1 MLSLQEGSFVRS
13 LPRGSFP
20 ALNLLQVLWCSEKQR
35 RERQWKNTRYRGWQ
49 RVREQAKHSGWYARP
64 LGHPYPEALTYQT
77 CWYAWL
83 NLPPTTCL
91 CPCRHDLLLFL
102 PCFVLICCSHSMGL
116 ERSSRDRC
124 FVSRVSVF
132 AAFLRRVV
140 WPCLVGSTSAVSGRL
155 SLSVSLYV
163 LLFSSLLSLP
173 LPSSPLSWRECHLG
187 VLK

>member
-1 MLSLQEGSFVRS
+1 MQEGSFVRS

-20 ALNLLQVLWCSEKQR
+20 ALNLLRVLWCSEKQR

-124 FVSRVSVF
+124 FCLAGF
-132 AAFLRRVV
+132 CLR
-140 WPCLVGSTSAVSGRL
+140 CFSSSGRMAL
-155 SLSVSLYV
+155 LGWVDFGGFWPSVSLYLSLCSP
-163 LLFSSLLSLP
+163 LLFSP